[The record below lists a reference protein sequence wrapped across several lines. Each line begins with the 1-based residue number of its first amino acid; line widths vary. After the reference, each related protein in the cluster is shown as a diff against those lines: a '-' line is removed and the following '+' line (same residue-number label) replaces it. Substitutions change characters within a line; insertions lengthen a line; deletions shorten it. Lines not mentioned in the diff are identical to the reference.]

1 MFDEVKFICCPLP
14 PLNVYFTKKHTLLAI
29 DDNFD
34 PPLFAYISAIVK
46 KHIPES
52 SKYWTVDW
60 FGKDISQIH
69 FRVDMYGFDEI
80 VIPEGLYPML
90 TLINVS

>member
-14 PLNVYFTKKHTLLAI
+14 PLNVYFTKKHTLLAS
-29 DDNFD
+29 DQNVD

-46 KHIPES
+46 KYIPES
-52 SKYWTVDW
+52 SKCWTVDW

-69 FRVDMYGFDEI
+69 FCVDMYGFDEI
-80 VIPEGLYPML
+80 VI
-90 TLINVS
+90 